1 MNELQSSIVTDFIKE
16 DKSNSFTGWTRS
28 LIIGYYE
35 QWYFERLTEEE
46 IGAAIDEA
54 CKQLRVSF
62 K

>member
-1 MNELQSSIVTDFIKE
+1 MNELQSNIVTDFIKE

-28 LIIGYYE
+28 LIIGYYA
-35 QWYFERLTEEE
+35 QWYFGRLTEEE

-54 CKQLRVSF
+54 CKQLRLSF